1 MENDRRIAV
10 LIDADNVSE
19 KYVKFIFDEIS
30 NHGTPTY
37 KRIYGDWTRPQFAS
51 WKSVL
56 LNYSIIPIQQYSYT
70 TGKNATDAAL
80 IIDAMDI
87 LYSENVDGFC
97 IVSSDSDFTRLAARL
112 RESGMYVLGM
122 GEKKTPTAFISACE
136 VFKYLEVLASPP
148 APPRDETEEDSAEGA
163 PKSALGSRDKLIEA
177 VRIIVEENSDE
188 GGWVY
193 MGAVGKMLSKRFP
206 DFDTRNYGFSKLTPL
221 ISSLKQFEI
230 QSRRTSNPDVVF
242 KYIRNKD
249 SKDSKDSKDVK
260 DNRGTYR
267 ESGKDNCGKD
277 KDNVSKDSKDTKDTG
292 KDIVKDTIK
301 DSGNGKDVSKDA
313 AKEAAK
319 DLIRDN
325 GKDIAD
331 PVEALTEVPVAESA
345 SAAAAK
351 PRSRRRGG
359 RAVREKKER
368 AQKKAEAE
376 KAADTEKTAVP
387 EPEE

>member
-1 MENDRRIAV
+1 MENERRIAV

-56 LNYSIIPIQQYSYT
+56 LNYSITPIQQYSYT

-87 LYSENVDGFC
+87 LYSGNVESFC

-122 GEKKTPTAFISACE
+122 GEKKTPTPFIAACE

-148 APPRDETEEDSAEGA
+148 APPRDEAEESGHDEA
-163 PKSALGSRDKLIEA
+163 PKAGMASREKLIEA
-177 VRIIVEENSDE
+177 VRIIVDENSDE
-188 GGWVY
+188 DGWVY

-230 QSRRTSNPDVVF
+230 QSRRTSNANVVF

-249 SKDSKDSKDVK
+249 
-260 DNRGTYR
+260 
-267 ESGKDNCGKD
+267 
-277 KDNVSKDSKDTKDTG
+277 
-292 KDIVKDTIK
+292 IK
-301 DSGNGKDVSKDA
+301 DGKEGKESK
-313 AKEAAK
+313 
-319 DLIRDN
+319 
-325 GKDIAD
+325 GK
-331 PVEALTEVPVAESA
+331 
-345 SAAAAK
+345 K
-351 PRSRRRGG
+351 
-359 RAVREKKER
+359 
-368 AQKKAEAE
+368 
-376 KAADTEKTAVP
+376 
-387 EPEE
+387 